1 MPQKE
6 TKYTIERLKGG
17 FNRALPLHQYNQL
30 VNFASVKK
38 LLAECPGDY
47 VCYRFYY
54 NRVAV
59 ATSEPDI
66 NEWLELHGQGPQAPI
81 DTSKVKRNGGLK
93 TASGQNGYSKGFSN
107 DAMVNSHTLQA
118 EIMHRLDN
126 GATLTS
132 LADELGCSAANI
144 IYHKKKYIQRM
155 AKELEV
161 DN

>member
-1 MPQKE
+1 MPQSGS
-6 TKYTIERLKGG
+6 KYTIERLKGG
-17 FNRALPLHQYNQL
+17 FHRALPLHQYNQL
-30 VNFASVKK
+30 VNFATVKK
-38 LLAECPGDY
+38 LLAECPGKY

-66 NEWLELHGQGPQAPI
+66 NEWLELHGLGPQEPI
-81 DTSKVKRNGGLK
+81 DISKVKRDGAVK
-93 TASGQNGYSKGFSN
+93 STAGQNGYSKGFSN
-107 DAMVNSHTLQA
+107 DAMVDSKTLQA

-126 GATLTS
+126 GATLSS
-132 LADELGCSAANI
+132 LADELGCTAANI
-144 IYHKKKYIQRM
+144 IYHKKKYLERM

>member
-1 MPQKE
+1 MPQNNK
-6 TKYTIERLKGG
+6 KYTIERLKGG

-30 VNFASVKK
+30 VHFVAVRK

-47 VCYRFYY
+47 VCYRWYHD
-54 NRVAV
+54 RVAV

-66 NEWLELHGQGPQAPI
+66 NEWLGLHGLENRSVEAPKLNNTGIQAQQ
-81 DTSKVKRNGGLK
+81 T
-93 TASGQNGYSKGFSN
+93 GQNGYSKSFSS
-107 DAMVNSHTLQA
+107 DAMVDSKTLQA
-118 EIMHRLDN
+118 EIVQRLDA

-132 LADELGCSAANI
+132 IADELGCSPANI
-144 IYHKKKYIQRM
+144 HYHRKKYNERM